1 MVLRIQRAW
10 IGIALLVTSG
20 CVSYPRPYPWNF
32 PPEHE
37 WNAPLETS
45 WVNLVDNWRNLTSPR
60 KKVWNPLIREYEPD
74 FGYEIELLKLQERDV
89 EEHEM
94 YQ

>member
-1 MVLRIQRAW
+1 MVLRIQRYA
-10 IGIALLVTSG
+10 GLVAVSLATIG

-32 PPEHE
+32 PEARE
-37 WNAPLETS
+37 WNQPLEFS
-45 WVNLVDNWRNLTSPR
+45 WVNAVDNYRNLTSPR
-60 KKVWNPLIREYEPD
+60 GKLWNPLVRDYEPD
-74 FGYEIELLKLQERDV
+74 FGGELYRDS